1 MGISFRNCGCSAL
14 LPFYRKLMLSYFHK
28 DRNGIC
34 VSHRD
39 PLLWSPYLL
48 WYRHLGKQLPGA
60 APSNLQE
67 YSPEAMLSVEWRA
80 VIEHWGTTQ
89 FKTPLTTF
97 ACQQP
102 SQDFLRASMQYE
114 TQPTQASFLPS
125 LLSQVSQQH
134 NGLKSS
140 CPPPPAPLPFIL

>member
-1 MGISFRNCGCSAL
+1 MEMVFVLAIEILCSDLPTCYDRGTWASSFQVPPLPICRNIHLRPCS
-14 LPFYRKLMLSYFHK
+14 P
-28 DRNGIC
+28 
-34 VSHRD
+34 
-39 PLLWSPYLL
+39 
-48 WYRHLGKQLPGA
+48 Q
-60 APSNLQE
+60 
-67 YSPEAMLSVEWRA
+67 VEWRA
-80 VIEHWGTTQ
+80 VIEHWGTK

-125 LLSQVSQQH
+125 LLSQESQQH